1 MDVEHRHGAR
11 IIAGSY
17 PQAGV
22 ELAVTDPW
30 GNRTTTVTG
39 SKPEYG
45 PGGFEVLAP
54 NVATYTLDSPEKS
67 FEVSTHEGA
76 TIVTIT
82 RTAPEPSPPE
92 APLDLPEPEPPPE
105 APPDA
110 APEPAP
116 LDEGLLDQILE
127 RLERIIRALEERLS

>member
-1 MDVEHRHGAR
+1 MEVEHRHGAR

-22 ELAVTDPW
+22 ELTVTDPW

-39 SKPEYG
+39 SKLEYG

-54 NVATYTLDSPEKS
+54 NVTTYTLASPEKS
-67 FEVSTHEGA
+67 FEVPTHEGA

-82 RTAPEPSPPE
+82 RTAPEPSSPE
-92 APLDLPEPEPPPE
+92 ATPEPPQPK
-105 APPDA
+105 PPPTA
-110 APEPAP
+110 APESAP
-116 LDEGLLDQILE
+116 LDEGLLGQLLK
-127 RLERIIRALEERLS
+127 RLERIIRALEQRLS